1 MTRMRRIIADKPK
14 ENQRQSAAVRFI
26 RVPLALNVFVA

>member
-1 MTRMRRIIADKPK
+1 MERGRARIIAGGLK

-26 RVPLALNVFVA
+26 RVPFIVSE